1 MVDERDLIEFETE
14 YVVADP
20 FPDRID
26 RSDLLKCSACG
37 AESKPLP
44 ATEVTVIKHRH
55 GSPPLGHLRLHFHT
69 HLAAAKLEWG
79 SSGGGSQRMG
89 AICPNCRVAV
99 PVGTG
104 ECDTCGRTV
113 LA

>member
-1 MVDERDLIEFETE
+1 
-14 YVVADP
+14 
-20 FPDRID
+20 
-26 RSDLLKCSACG
+26 
-37 AESKPLP
+37 
-44 ATEVTVIKHRH
+44 
-55 GSPPLGHLRLHFHT
+55 LGHLRLYCHA

-89 AICPNCRVAV
+89 PICPNCRVAV